1 LKKYNSTEAPP
12 APMVEVKGSNPYL
25 RVSEKARAKLD
36 TGASM
41 SVIPQ
46 DWVERLRL
54 MPLGV
59 IDVSGFDEEWREVRT
74 YMVDLAFDGFRFDWV
89 EVIASRRDNVL
100 IGRDILNHLKITLD
114 GKNLTLNIEDP

>member
-1 LKKYNSTEAPP
+1 MKKYNSTEVPP

-25 RVSEKARAKLD
+25 RGSEKARVKLD
-36 TGASM
+36 TGAGM

-59 IDVSGFDEEWREVRT
+59 IDVSGFDGEWREVRT
-74 YMVDLAFDGFRFDWV
+74 FMVDLAFSGFRFDWV
-89 EVIASRRDNVL
+89 EVIASRRDDVL
-100 IGRDILNHLKITLD
+100 IGRHILNHLKVTLD
-114 GKNLTLNIEDP
+114 GKSLALNIEDP

>member
-1 LKKYNSTEAPP
+1 MKKYNSTEAPP

-25 RVSEKARAKLD
+25 QVSEKARAKLD